1 MGMEEQ
7 FGDYDRGSSPPTHQY
22 PDPDVA
28 AHFTRYPWVGE
39 DHDYV
44 PSSLRD
50 WPQNPWRGDI
60 QHDDH
65 ELGPGTTT
73 DINGQD
79 FDDDTHLYVRE
90 TSFDPDYEVSDAS
103 IA

>member
-7 FGDYDRGSSPPTHQY
+7 LGDHDRGSSPPIHQY

-39 DHDYV
+39 DDVYV

-60 QHDDH
+60 QQDDY

-90 TSFDPDYEVSDAS
+90 TTFDPDYEVSDAS